1 MKKGQFANKG
11 KAILGERP
19 SGIGEVLDDDAPSPT
34 PSETV
39 KQADAGSNQPA
50 RTPKSNMR
58 DTKPE
63 RTDPALNEGVRETV
77 NTVVR
82 KTEKPDPEEL
92 PPQRE
97 EFRFPGTLAERLR
110 TYCFNT
116 RTKKT
121 AIVIEALDEYLKDK
135 GY

>member
-1 MKKGQFANKG
+1 MKKGQFASKG
-11 KAILGERP
+11 KAILGDKP
-19 SGIGEVLDDDAPSPT
+19 SGIGDVLDAPSPPPPKAGNQIEADPVKPT
-34 PSETV
+34 KMSKTEARETKSEE
-39 KQADAGSNQPA
+39 S
-50 RTPKSNMR
+50 
-58 DTKPE
+58 E
-63 RTDPALNEGVRETV
+63 PALKNGIRETV
-77 NTVVR
+77 NTAVR
-82 KTEKPDPEEL
+82 KTVKPDPEEL